1 MAAQT
6 DIDLVK
12 INIDN
17 DNSPSPMTDQ
27 SISAL
32 LDKHKSVAYVSYMIC
47 LMKTRNDVVTLGPI
61 SLKGDADYWKQ
72 MAQFYYDQYKQ
83 EQTEADE
90 KSNAGS
96 TILMKR
102 ADGT

>member
-1 MAAQT
+1 MAAPT
-6 DIDLVK
+6 DIELVK

-17 DNSPSPMTDQ
+17 DNSPSPMNDQ

-47 LMKTRNDVVTLGPI
+47 LMKTRNDAVTLGPI

-83 EQTEADE
+83 EQQERE
-90 KSNAGS
+90 LSSSEGS
-96 TILMKR
+96 TILMRR

>member
-27 SISAL
+27 NISAL

-61 SLKGDADYWKQ
+61 SLKGDADYWNQ

-83 EQTEADE
+83 EQMEADD
-90 KSNAGS
+90 KSNSGS